1 MFHFTV
7 EKIINGNK
15 EIVTDEKEALTC
27 LYVFSGITKSFME
40 LFPRNS
46 VVARYDAVSDTA
58 IILNLELLKEDKR
71 EVVKKV
77 YSLTRNIKDKGSE
90 VEIIFEARKQDDNT
104 NYIVTV
110 EGDKEYID
118 SYLYPYNPKF
128 THELNKDLI
137 EKRDKV
143 VYFNGSP
150 ISFTRD
156 VDAIYLL
163 RD

>member
-7 EKIINGNK
+7 EKMVNGNK
-15 EIVTDEKEALTC
+15 KIVTDEKEALTC

-71 EVVKKV
+71 EVVKKA

-90 VEIIFEARKQDDNT
+90 IEILFEAREQGGNM

-128 THELNKDLI
+128 THELNQELI
-137 EKRDKV
+137 EKKDKV
-143 VYFNGSP
+143 VYFNGSS

-156 VDAIYLL
+156 VDVVYLL
-163 RD
+163 